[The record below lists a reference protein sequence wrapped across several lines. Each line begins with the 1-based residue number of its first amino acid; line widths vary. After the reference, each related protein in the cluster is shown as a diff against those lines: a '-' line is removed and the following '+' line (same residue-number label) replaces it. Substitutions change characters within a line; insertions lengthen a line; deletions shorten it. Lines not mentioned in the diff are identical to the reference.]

1 MERLEQQ
8 SGEALAA
15 DVLIVGAGL
24 AGTAA
29 AAVLARQGFA
39 VALLDTHAVYPAE
52 FRAEKLGSPHMALLH
67 RLGLGDTVLEA
78 VTPMDDI
85 LVYRFG
91 KPVSREARREY
102 GFSYATLI
110 NALRDALPAGVQ
122 RVTGRVGAVD
132 TGPERQNVTLN
143 DGRRIEARLLVVATG
158 LGDAVRRAAGI
169 RREEVQRAHSL
180 SLGFCLDGPASGF
193 PFETLTYFGW
203 KRADRMAY
211 LTLFPI
217 KDAMRANL
225 FVYREPGEAWVK
237 AFRAAPQD
245 GLLALAPEIAG
256 LCRGFRV
263 AGPVE
268 ARPIDLIRTENYRR
282 DGIVLLG
289 DAFCT
294 TCPAPGVGIQRV
306 LNDVDRLCAHL
317 PGWMATPGM
326 SRTKI
331 ERYYDD
337 PLKQAM
343 DARGVGLSHYSRAI
357 VTEEGLAWTARRL
370 RNAVVRKGLYAV
382 AGAMRRLRGG
392 EALAAT
398 AADRLSGDTWRM

>member
-1 MERLEQQ
+1 MERLEQE
-8 SGEALAA
+8 GDTLAA

-29 AAVLARQGFA
+29 AAVLARRGFS
-39 VALLDTHAVYPAE
+39 VALVDTHAVYAAE
-52 FRAEKLGSPHMALLH
+52 FRAEKLGSPHMALLY

-78 VTPMDDI
+78 ATPMDDI

-91 KPVSREARREY
+91 RPVARENRREY

-122 RVTGRVGAVD
+122 RVTGRVSAVHA
-132 TGPERQNVTLN
+132 GPERQAVMLG
-143 DGRRIEARLLVVATG
+143 DGRRVEARLLVVSTG

-180 SLGFCLDGPASGF
+180 SLGFCLDGPAGGF

-237 AFRAAPQD
+237 AFRADPQE

-256 LCRGFRV
+256 LCDRFRV

-268 ARPIDLIRTENYRR
+268 VRPVDLIRTEGYRR

-326 SRTKI
+326 GRAKI

-343 DARGVGLSHYSRAI
+343 DARGIGLSHYSRAI
-357 VTEEGLAWTARRL
+357 VTQDGLAWTARRL
-370 RNAVVRKGLYAV
+370 RNRVVRKALHAA
-382 AGAMRRLRGG
+382 AGALRRLRGG
-392 EALAAT
+392 ETLAAA